1 MVLFSTIH
9 KQVLNTLKSNT
20 IAQMHD
26 DQIEEYLNSMLFRA
40 IAAFRYPNM
49 PLTYTTVDQG
59 YGPEYVFDNDI
70 TQREINVI
78 LALIKFYWLEQQL
91 DTENRFEDLYYDRD
105 VKTYSRGNMLKEMKD
120 RYKLAKADADEAQYE
135 YSRVTDGTPTLGV
148 LYE

>member
-1 MVLFSTIH
+1 
-9 KQVLNTLKSNT
+9 
-20 IAQMHD
+20 MHD

-40 IAAFRYPNM
+40 IAAFRYPNI
-49 PLTYTTVDQG
+49 PLTYTTVDEG
-59 YGPEYVFDNDI
+59 YGDEYAFENDV
-70 TQREINVI
+70 TQKEINVL
-78 LALIKFYWLEQQL
+78 LALVKFYWLEQQL

-135 YSRVTDGTPTLGV
+135 YSRVTNGAPTLGT